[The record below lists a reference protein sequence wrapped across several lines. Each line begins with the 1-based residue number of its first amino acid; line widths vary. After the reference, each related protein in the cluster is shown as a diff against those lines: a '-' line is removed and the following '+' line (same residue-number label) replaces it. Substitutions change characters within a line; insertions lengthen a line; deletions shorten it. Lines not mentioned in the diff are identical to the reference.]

1 MKKLIALL
9 VAMMMLVMALPA
21 MAETAI
27 DTSEHV
33 TVTYLVT
40 GDIPTNRTEEVL
52 AKINEILN
60 EKVNAT
66 LEIQWIEWTN
76 WQTNYN
82 LALATQ
88 DGSVDLIC
96 TATDW
101 LDAWPNT
108 QRGAF
113 LPLTE
118 EMLQTYAPQTWAQ
131 VPAENWEL
139 CKYNGEIYMIP

>member
-1 MKKLIALL
+1 MKKALALL
-9 VAMMMLVMALPA
+9 VAMMMLVLALPA
-21 MAETAI
+21 VAEQPAI

-40 GDIPTNRTEEVL
+40 GDIPTNRTDEVL

-66 LEIQWIEWTN
+66 LEIRWIEWTN
-76 WQTNYN
+76 WTTNYN

-88 DGSVDLIC
+88 DGSVDLVC

-113 LPLTE
+113 LPLSE
-118 EMLQTYAPQTWAQ
+118 EMLPT
-131 VPAENWEL
+131 
-139 CKYNGEIYMIP
+139 